1 MTTVA
6 AEGRIEI
13 PGAIPELGGRKPQV
27 AGNGVVNVTGIQDNS
42 APKTD
47 ELVLGAQ
54 YQLSWICNQYYVP

>member
-13 PGAIPELGGRKPQV
+13 SGAIPELSGRKPQL
-27 AGNGVVNVTGIQDNS
+27 AGKGAANVTGMQDNS

-47 ELVLGAQ
+47 VLMKQSSVEAT
-54 YQLSWICNQYYVP
+54 